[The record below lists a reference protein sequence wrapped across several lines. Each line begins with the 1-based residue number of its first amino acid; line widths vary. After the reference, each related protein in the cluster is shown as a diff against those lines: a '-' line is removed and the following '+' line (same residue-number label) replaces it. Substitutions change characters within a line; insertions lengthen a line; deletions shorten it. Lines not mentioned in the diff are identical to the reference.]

1 MGAGTLSVALHTT
14 TDIDDS
20 HIVLETLGGAPEA
33 ESRGETVSARFD
45 LKSLFR
51 ATRLRLT
58 LYEEGLLQVDVDYRN
73 TRRTSRTLD
82 LRYLDPRPRISRIV
96 SKRPLYC
103 CAAAAGLAALF
114 MSLAGAG
121 LLSSAEAF
129 APAFAAS
136 AASGIFGWLFLC
148 RSGEQSV
155 FRTRNGHA
163 DVLVLFATLG
173 SIHTIRRIVP
183 AIVTAIRDASGSA
196 SDKNAALR
204 SEIREHY
211 RLVKAG
217 AISQEECTT
226 CTQRILQQFG

>member
-1 MGAGTLSVALHTT
+1 MDG
-14 TDIDDS
+14 
-20 HIVLETLGGAPEA
+20 
-33 ESRGETVSARFD
+33 R
-45 LKSLFR
+45 
-51 ATRLRLT
+51 
-58 LYEEGLLQVDVDYRN
+58 
-73 TRRTSRTLD
+73 
-82 LRYLDPRPRISRIV
+82 
-96 SKRPLYC
+96 
-103 CAAAAGLAALF
+103 
-114 MSLAGAG
+114 
-121 LLSSAEAF
+121 
-129 APAFAAS
+129 
-136 AASGIFGWLFLC
+136 WLFLC